1 MRYDD
6 SITKDWVNE
15 IRTNETTPYLVDKKN
30 WGTGNWKQKLNP
42 MNANTIAI
50 VTGHKYRIHWGKTG
64 INFEDLKILIDENWL
79 DTDKDIFFV
88 HNFSDVR
95 ALIEV
100 KMNGQIIANDTIPTN
115 PAEYYAAQ
123 NLVRNITD
131 IGSKEE
137 QLLSF
142 IVNGKNN
149 TKWRDNSMTFKGF
162 RCI

>member
-1 MRYDD
+1 
-6 SITKDWVNE
+6 
-15 IRTNETTPYLVDKKN
+15 
-30 WGTGNWKQKLNP
+30 

-115 PAEYYAAQ
+115 PAEFYAA
-123 NLVRNITD
+123 
-131 IGSKEE
+131 
-137 QLLSF
+137 
-142 IVNGKNN
+142 
-149 TKWRDNSMTFKGF
+149 
-162 RCI
+162 